1 MRPPRTF
8 ALFWIAVGIDVLALG
23 IAWPT
28 WKLVSTS
35 PLALLVAIP
44 ATLVGVGATAVAGRV
59 LTVVSRASR
68 PGISEAIAL
77 RAVSQRGANR

>member
-1 MRPPRTF
+1 MRTPRTF
-8 ALFWIAVGIDVLALG
+8 ALFWIAVGIDVVALG

-35 PLALLVAIP
+35 PLALFVAIP
-44 ATLVGVGATAVAGRV
+44 ATLVGGGATAVAGRV

-68 PGISEAIAL
+68 PGISEAITP
-77 RAVSQRGANR
+77 RAASRGRAN